1 LQGQFGA
8 QNAQLG
14 NDQDEQMDEVL
25 EVQEQ
30 ENFVDQDLMEI
41 VLVPQHVFGFDPN
54 NAPEDLNESD
64 PMIDL
69 NLQNPMV
76 DDGLQ

>member
-1 LQGQFGA
+1 
-8 QNAQLG
+8 
-14 NDQDEQMDEVL
+14 
-25 EVQEQ
+25 
-30 ENFVDQDLMEI
+30 MEI
-41 VLVPQHVFGFDPN
+41 VLVPQHVFGFDLN